1 LIGNHSSQIPQGEPP
16 LAFARGLAKVHAMHR
31 AVCVYCASSGAID
44 RRYFEVAAEL
54 GELLAR
60 RGLAL
65 VYGGGNIGLMGAMA
79 GAVHKHG
86 GRVIGVIPRFMVDKE
101 LAYRAA
107 DELIVVETMRERKA
121 VMEER
126 ADAFVALPGGWGT
139 MEEVLEVLTLKQLQ
153 QHAKPV
159 AFLNTD
165 GFYDPLLA
173 MFERLV
179 ELRFKKPDHHG
190 LYHVADHPH
199 ELLDWLANHHPV
211 PVPAKWL

>member
-1 LIGNHSSQIPQGEPP
+1 
-16 LAFARGLAKVHAMHR
+16 MHR
-31 AVCVYCASSGAID
+31 AVCVYSASSSAID
-44 RRYFEVAAEL
+44 QRYFDVAAEL
-54 GELLAR
+54 GALLAQ

-65 VYGGGNIGLMGAMA
+65 VYGGGNIGLMGAVA
-79 GAVHKHG
+79 NAVHRHG

-107 DELIVVETMRERKA
+107 DELVVVETMRERKA

-126 ADAFVALPGGWGT
+126 ADAFIALPGGWGT
-139 MEEVLEVLTLKQLQ
+139 LEEILEILTLKQLQ

-165 GFYDPLLA
+165 GFYDPLMQ

-179 ELRFKKPDHHG
+179 EQKFKKPDHAR
-190 LYHVADHPH
+190 LYHVAAHPH
-199 ELLDWLANHHPV
+199 EVMDWLANHKPA
-211 PVPAKWL
+211 PAQAKWF